1 MTFGDDELKNMI
13 NLYDCPSCTVI
24 LDCPI
29 CKRKYDTPVVLPC
42 GNVVCNCCVS
52 SLTKFLTKTSH
63 FKCIL
68 CGESASIV
76 SASIFV
82 LKN

>member
-1 MTFGDDELKNMI
+1 MTFGDDELKTMI

-29 CKRKYDTPVVLPC
+29 CKQKYDTPVVLPC
-42 GNVVCNCCVS
+42 GNVVCSCCIS
-52 SLTKFLTKTSH
+52 SLTKFLSKNSQ

-68 CGESASIV
+68 CGESAFV
-76 SASIFV
+76 SAQFCFI
-82 LKN
+82 